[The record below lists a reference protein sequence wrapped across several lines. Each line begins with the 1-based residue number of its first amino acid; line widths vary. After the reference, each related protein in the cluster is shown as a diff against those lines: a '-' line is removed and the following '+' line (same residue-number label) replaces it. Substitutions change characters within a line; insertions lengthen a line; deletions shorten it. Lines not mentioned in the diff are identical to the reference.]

1 MSVLVGGRIRAYVIL
16 GVCKRCPVMDSAA
29 SPMLTRFRPT
39 IWVSAA
45 VLGALAGGTILMW
58 VHYGSATFFEMII
71 AGLVACF

>member
-1 MSVLVGGRIRAYVIL
+1 M
-16 GVCKRCPVMDSAA
+16 MDSAA